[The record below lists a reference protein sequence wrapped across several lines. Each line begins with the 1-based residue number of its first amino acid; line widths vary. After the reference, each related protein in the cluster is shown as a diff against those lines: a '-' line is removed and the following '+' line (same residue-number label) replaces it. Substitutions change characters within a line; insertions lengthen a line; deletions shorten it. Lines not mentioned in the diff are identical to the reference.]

1 MLKDYIIRLSS
12 DITNSVDKE
21 VAEKGIEEYLNQQ
34 LRYLDATRT
43 MANGMR
49 PEQTI
54 SHIYMLDVSRYL
66 YVINKYPSI
75 INVQYWLDKLKER
88 HKANIKYEKENPPI
102 VYDKRKISK
111 PKGTRKRKEGI
122 LPEFEKPS
130 KPKVS
135 KAEAKLAKI
144 KVLNVSLKL
153 IKPNDTV

>member
-1 MLKDYIIRLSS
+1 MLKNYIISLKE
-12 DITNSVDKE
+12 DDVNMIDKE
-21 VAEKGIEEYLNQQ
+21 VADKGIEEYLNQQ
-34 LRYLDATRT
+34 LHYLDATRT
-43 MANGMR
+43 MSNGMR

-66 YVINKYPSI
+66 YVINKYSSI
-75 INVQYWLDKLKER
+75 TNIQYWLDKLKER
-88 HKANIKYEKENPPI
+88 HKVNIEYEKENPPV

-111 PKGTRKRKEGI
+111 PKGTRKLKEGI
-122 LPEFEKPS
+122 LPGFEKPS

-144 KVLNVSLKL
+144 KALNVSLKL

>member
-1 MLKDYIIRLSS
+1 MLKNYIISLKE
-12 DITNSVDKE
+12 DDVNMIDKE
-21 VAEKGIEEYLNQQ
+21 VADKGIEEYLNQQ
-34 LRYLDATRT
+34 LHYLDATRT
-43 MANGMR
+43 MSNGMR

-66 YVINKYPSI
+66 YVINKYSSI
-75 INVQYWLDKLKER
+75 TNIQYWLDKLKER
-88 HKANIKYEKENPPI
+88 HKVNIEYEKENPPV

-111 PKGTRKRKEGI
+111 PKGTYKHKEGI
-122 LPEFEKPS
+122 LPGFEKPS

-144 KVLNVSLKL
+144 KALNVSLKL